1 MRKSLSGLA
10 ACALLT
16 APLAAQA
23 ADLVRA
29 PAYKAPPSPPA
40 IATWTGLYAGLSLG
54 ARWLDADWTTTQ
66 LFDITGLPFPLA
78 SDPNAAFRDT
88 AVRIGGYLG
97 YNWQVASSWLVGMEI
112 DVGWAKNDE
121 RLNRLP
127 GAFNIFPTA
136 TPSFAT
142 VEATWDASLRARLGM
157 LLNPTVLIYATG
169 GLALL
174 HVEASGVC
182 PADNNSCN
190 PAFGT
195 QSGSIST
202 TRVGWTAGAGVEVM
216 RANWLGRIE
225 YRYADLGRLRFN
237 PLPIGPTTLG
247 MVANLDVEIHTLLA
261 GIAYKFDWG
270 TSRVVARY

>member
-1 MRKSLSGLA
+1 
-10 ACALLT
+10 
-16 APLAAQA
+16 
-23 ADLVRA
+23 
-29 PAYKAPPSPPA
+29 
-40 IATWTGLYAGLSLG
+40 
-54 ARWLDADWTTTQ
+54 
-66 LFDITGLPFPLA
+66 
-78 SDPNAAFRDT
+78 
-88 AVRIGGYLG
+88 
-97 YNWQVASSWLVGMEI
+97 
-112 DVGWAKNDE
+112 
-121 RLNRLP
+121 
-127 GAFNIFPTA
+127 
-136 TPSFAT
+136 
-142 VEATWDASLRARLGM
+142 M

-237 PLPIGPTTLG
+237 PLPISPTTLG
-247 MVANLDVEIHTLLA
+247 MVANLDVEIHTLLV